1 MSDLY
6 EYLNAK
12 KGKAYFD
19 DQIKPFS
26 LISLYPDIDT
36 SRKLRGNSRTI
47 GDADKDVQDAIID
60 MIITIA
66 VRYGLSY
73 KEISY
78 ILLTTKVESG
88 FNPDAAAGTTS
99 AAGLAQGTVGFIK
112 DALAQSEGILGFQLD
127 LRNEEVFEAEK
138 GCYAV
143 IYSFLLNK
151 SKVMESYTSD
161 QSEYWEW
168 LYLLHHDGAYSL
180 GKYLDGTREKSADGE
195 KWALYITKHLSVV
208 EGLLK
213 NTEVHTKFKLSTGN
227 NTAFKN
233 KNYIAAISP
242 FPSSTCPNLVSD
254 YEKALVFIK
263 GVTDANGMTKS
274 VNAIAGSEIV
284 FTILAD
290 NYKELA
296 KATVEKNTNEKHKT
310 LTYTVKKGDTL
321 SAIAK
326 KYSVSVE
333 KLARIN
339 KIHNVNMLRIGAK
352 LKIPDSNQNHGYVSR
367 YISVRKKKEILK
379 TIGVENANAKAAVE
393 YSRSH
398 IVLPKGSKS
407 ADSEKESNVIH
418 IKTTT
423 TDKSVARR
431 SKNEPEK
438 HQTTSE
444 GMAKEISVVNDFE
457 PLVKFQTDISE
468 NLQSLVS
475 AHSIDVIKG
484 IMKSAGVHKITIT
497 STLRTPEEQVEAMY
511 NNMCNKGVQ
520 SQLDYYAAAGR
531 EVVQAGIA
539 VGGIDKSKENQ
550 VKKAMV
556 DKVNSLQKEGRLVSK
571 HCVSLESYAQ
581 RNVFDI
587 SKRLLPVTLQRAFDK
602 AITKYVK
609 DNPGEMKYIS
619 PFDNRGEP
627 AFHVEIVQ

>member
-47 GDADKDVQDAIID
+47 GDADKDVQEAIID

-99 AAGLAQGTVGFIK
+99 AVGLAQGTVGFIE
-112 DALAQSEGILGFQLD
+112 DALTQSEDILGFQLD
-127 LRNEEVFEAEK
+127 LRNEEVFDAEK

-143 IYSFLLNK
+143 VYSFLLNK

-180 GKYLDGTREKSADGE
+180 GKYIAGTRKKSADGK
-195 KWALYITKHLSVV
+195 KWALYINKHLSVV

-213 NTEVHTKFKLSTGN
+213 NTEVNTKFKLSTGN

-242 FPSSTCPNLVSD
+242 FPSLTCPNLVSD
-254 YEKALVFIK
+254 YEKTLVFIK
-263 GVTDANGMTKS
+263 GVTDANGMTES

-367 YISVRKKKEILK
+367 YVSEQTKKEILK
-379 TIGVENANAKAAVE
+379 SVGVENANTKAAIE

-407 ADSEKESNVIH
+407 ADSEKKNNVIH

-423 TDKSVARR
+423 TDKSVAGR

-444 GMAKEISVVNDFE
+444 GKTKNVSVDKDFVPAIIFSSKIPE
-457 PLVKFQTDISE
+457 DLKNIVS
-468 NLQSLVS
+468 NQSLD
-475 AHSIDVIKG
+475 IMKE
-484 IMKSAGVHKITIT
+484 IMKSSGVHKITIT
-497 STLRTPEEQVEAMY
+497 STLRTVQKQVVAMY
-511 NNMCNKGVQ
+511 DNMRSKGIQ
-520 SQLDYYAAAGR
+520 SQLDYYAAPGR
-531 EVVQAGIA
+531 EVVQTGVDAG
-539 VGGIDKSKENQ
+539 GTDKNKESV
-550 VKKAMV
+550 VKKAMM
-556 DKVNSLQKEGRLVSK
+556 DKVESLQKDGRLVSK
-571 HCVSLESYAQ
+571 HCVSLEEYAL

-587 SKRLLPVTLQRAFDK
+587 SKTSMPAKLQRAFDK
-602 AITKYVK
+602 ALTKYAE
-609 DNPGEMKYIS
+609 DNPDKMKYIS
-619 PFDNRGEP
+619 PLKTHGEP

>member
-233 KNYIAAISP
+233 KNYIAAIFP
-242 FPSSTCPNLVSD
+242 FPISTCPNLVSD

-263 GVTDANGMTKS
+263 GVTDANGMTES

-367 YISVRKKKEILK
+367 YISVKTKKEILK

-444 GMAKEISVVNDFE
+444 GKAKEISVVNDFE
-457 PLVKFQTDISE
+457 PLVKFRTDISE
-468 NLQSLVS
+468 KLQSLVS

-609 DNPGEMKYIS
+609 DNPGKVKYIS
-619 PFDNRGEP
+619 PFENRGEP

>member
-99 AAGLAQGTVGFIK
+99 AAGLAQGTVGFIE
-112 DALAQSEGILGFQLD
+112 DALTQSEDILGFQLD
-127 LRNEEVFEAEK
+127 LRNEEVFDAEK
-138 GCYAV
+138 GSYAV
-143 IYSFLLNK
+143 VYSFLLNK

-180 GKYLDGTREKSADGE
+180 GKYIAGTRKKSADGK
-195 KWALYITKHLSVV
+195 KWALYINKHLSVV

-213 NTEVHTKFKLSTGN
+213 NTEVNTKFKLSTGN

-242 FPSSTCPNLVSD
+242 FPSLTCPNLVSD
-254 YEKALVFIK
+254 YEKTLVFIK
-263 GVTDANGMTKS
+263 GVTDANGMTES

-326 KYSVSVE
+326 KYSISVE

-367 YISVRKKKEILK
+367 YVSEQTKKEILK
-379 TIGVENANAKAAVE
+379 SVGVENANTKAAIE

-407 ADSEKESNVIH
+407 ADSEKKNNVIH

-423 TDKSVARR
+423 TDKSVAGR

-444 GMAKEISVVNDFE
+444 GNAKKISVVNDFE
-457 PLVKFQTDISE
+457 PVVNFKTDIPE
-468 NLQSLVS
+468 NLKDLVS
-475 AHSIDVIKG
+475 NNSIDVIKG
-484 IMKSAGVHKITIT
+484 IMKSAGVHKIIIT
-497 STLRTPEEQVEAMY
+497 SILRTPEEQVDAMY
-511 NNMCNKGVQ
+511 TNMRKHGIQ
-520 SQLDYYAAAGR
+520 SQLDYYASAGK
-531 EVVQAGIA
+531 EVVQAGA
-539 VGGIDKSKENQ
+539 DAGGIDSTKKIL

-556 DKVNSLQKEGRLVSK
+556 DKVKSLQNDGRLVSR
-571 HCVSLESYAQ
+571 HCVSLEAYAK

-587 SKRLLPVTLQRAFDK
+587 SKNSLPVNLHRAFDK
-602 AITKYVK
+602 ALTKYAK
-609 DNPGEMKYIS
+609 NNPSKMKYIS
-619 PFDNRGEP
+619 PLKNHGES
-627 AFHVEIVQ
+627 AFHVEIEQ

>member
-47 GDADKDVQDAIID
+47 GDADKDVQEAIID

-99 AAGLAQGTVGFIK
+99 AAGLAQGTVGFIE
-112 DALAQSEGILGFQLD
+112 DALTQSEDILGFQLD
-127 LRNEEVFEAEK
+127 LRNEEVFDAEK

-143 IYSFLLNK
+143 VYSFLLNK

-180 GKYLDGTREKSADGE
+180 RKYIAGTRKKSADGK
-195 KWALYITKHLSVV
+195 KWALYINKHLSVV

-213 NTEVHTKFKLSTGN
+213 NTEVNTKFKLSTGN

-242 FPSSTCPNLVSD
+242 FPSLTCPNLVSD
-254 YEKALVFIK
+254 YEKTLVFIK
-263 GVTDANGMTKS
+263 GVTDANGMTES

-367 YISVRKKKEILK
+367 YVSEQTKKEVLK
-379 TIGVENANAKAAVE
+379 SVGVENANTKAAIE

-407 ADSEKESNVIH
+407 ADSEKKSNVIH

-431 SKNEPEK
+431 SKSDPEK

-444 GMAKEISVVNDFE
+444 GNAKKISVVNDFE
-457 PLVKFQTDISE
+457 PVVDFSKDIPLSLKNLVTNHSLDIM
-468 NLQSLVS
+468 
-475 AHSIDVIKG
+475 KG
-484 IMKSAGVHKITIT
+484 IMKSAGVHKIMIT
-497 STLRTPEEQVEAMY
+497 STLRTAEKQVDAMY
-511 NNMCNKGVQ
+511 MNMKNKGIQ

-531 EVVQAGIA
+531 EVVQAAIA

-556 DKVNSLQKEGRLVSK
+556 DKVNSLQKDGRLVSK

-587 SKRLLPVTLQRAFDK
+587 SKKLLPAALQRAFDK
-602 AITKYVK
+602 AITKYAK
-609 DNPGEMKYIS
+609 DNPRKMKYIS
-619 PFDNRGEP
+619 PFENRGEP

>member
-47 GDADKDVQDAIID
+47 GDADKDVQEAIID

-99 AAGLAQGTVGFIK
+99 AAGLAQGTVGFIE
-112 DALAQSEGILGFQLD
+112 DALTQSEDILGFQLD
-127 LRNEEVFEAEK
+127 LRNEEVFDAEK

-143 IYSFLLNK
+143 VYSFLLNK

-180 GKYLDGTREKSADGE
+180 GKYIAGTRKKSADGK
-195 KWALYITKHLSVV
+195 KWALYINKHLSVV

-213 NTEVHTKFKLSTGN
+213 NTEVNTKFKLSTGN

-242 FPSSTCPNLVSD
+242 FPSLTCPNLVSD
-254 YEKALVFIK
+254 YEKTLVFIK
-263 GVTDANGMTKS
+263 GVTDANGMTES

-367 YISVRKKKEILK
+367 YVSEQTKKEILK
-379 TIGVENANAKAAVE
+379 SVGVENANTKAAME

-407 ADSEKESNVIH
+407 ADSEKKNNVIH

-423 TDKSVARR
+423 TDKSVAGR

-444 GMAKEISVVNDFE
+444 GKTKNVSVDKDFVPAIIFSSKIPE
-457 PLVKFQTDISE
+457 DLKNIVS
-468 NLQSLVS
+468 NQSLD
-475 AHSIDVIKG
+475 IMKE
-484 IMKSAGVHKITIT
+484 IMKSSGVHKITIT
-497 STLRTPEEQVEAMY
+497 STLRTVQKQVVAMY
-511 NNMCNKGVQ
+511 DNMRSKGIQ
-520 SQLDYYAAAGR
+520 SQLDYYAAPGR
-531 EVVQAGIA
+531 EVVQTGVDAG
-539 VGGIDKSKENQ
+539 GTDKNKESV
-550 VKKAMV
+550 VKKAMM
-556 DKVNSLQKEGRLVSK
+556 DKVESLQKDRRLVSK
-571 HCVSLESYAQ
+571 HCVSLEEYAL

-587 SKRLLPVTLQRAFDK
+587 SKTSMPAKLQRAFDK
-602 AITKYVK
+602 ALTKYAE
-609 DNPGEMKYIS
+609 DNPDKMKYIS
-619 PFDNRGEP
+619 PLKTHGEP

>member
-47 GDADKDVQDAIID
+47 GDADKDVQEAIID

-99 AAGLAQGTVGFIK
+99 AAGLAQGTVGFIE
-112 DALAQSEGILGFQLD
+112 DALTQSEDILGFQLD
-127 LRNEEVFEAEK
+127 LRNEEVFDAEK
-138 GCYAV
+138 GCFAV
-143 IYSFLLNK
+143 VYSFLLNK

-180 GKYLDGTREKSADGE
+180 GKYIAGTRKKSADGK
-195 KWALYITKHLSVV
+195 KWALYINKHLSVV

-213 NTEVHTKFKLSTGN
+213 NTEVNTKFKLSTGN

-242 FPSSTCPNLVSD
+242 FPSLTCPNLVSD
-254 YEKALVFIK
+254 YEKTLVFIK
-263 GVTDANGMTKS
+263 GVTDANGMTES

-367 YISVRKKKEILK
+367 YVSEQTKKEVLK
-379 TIGVENANAKAAVE
+379 SVGVENANTKAAIE

-407 ADSEKESNVIH
+407 ADSEKKSNVIH

-431 SKNEPEK
+431 SKSDPEK

-444 GMAKEISVVNDFE
+444 GNAKKISVFNDFE
-457 PLVKFQTDISE
+457 PVVDFSKDIPLSLKNLVTNHSLDIM
-468 NLQSLVS
+468 
-475 AHSIDVIKG
+475 KG
-484 IMKSAGVHKITIT
+484 IMKSAGVHKIMIT
-497 STLRTPEEQVEAMY
+497 STLRTAEKQVDAMY
-511 NNMCNKGVQ
+511 MNMKNKGIQ

-531 EVVQAGIA
+531 EVVQAAIA
-539 VGGIDKSKENQ
+539 AGGIDKSKENQ

-556 DKVNSLQKEGRLVSK
+556 DKVNSLQKDGRLVSK

-587 SKRLLPVTLQRAFDK
+587 SKKLLPAALQRAFDK
-602 AITKYVK
+602 AITKYAK
-609 DNPGEMKYIS
+609 DNPRKMKYIS
-619 PFDNRGEP
+619 PFENRGEP

>member
-26 LISLYPDIDT
+26 LISIYPDIDT

-47 GDADKDVQDAIID
+47 GDANKDVQDTIID

-99 AAGLAQGTVGFIK
+99 AAGLAQGTVGFIN
-112 DALAQSEGILGFQLD
+112 DALTQSEDILGFQLD
-127 LRNEEVFEAEK
+127 LRNEEVFDAEK

-213 NTEVHTKFKLSTGN
+213 NTEVNTIFKLSTGN

-233 KNYIAAISP
+233 KNYIAAIFP
-242 FPSSTCPNLVSD
+242 FPISTCPNLVSD

-284 FTILAD
+284 FAILAD

-326 KYSVSVE
+326 KYRVSVE

-367 YISVRKKKEILK
+367 YVSEQTRKEILK
-379 TIGVENANAKAAVE
+379 SIGVENANAKAAIE

-407 ADSEKESNVIH
+407 ADSEKKNNVIH

-444 GMAKEISVVNDFE
+444 GKAKEISVVNDFE
-457 PLVKFQTDISE
+457 PLVKFRTDISE
-468 NLQSLVS
+468 KLQSLVS

-531 EVVQAGIA
+531 EVVQVGIA

-550 VKKAMV
+550 VKKAMI
-556 DKVNSLQKEGRLVSK
+556 DKVNSLQKDGRLVSK

-587 SKRLLPVTLQRAFDK
+587 SKRLLPVTLQRAFDN
-602 AITKYVK
+602 AIKKYVK
-609 DNPGEMKYIS
+609 DNPGKVKYIS
-619 PFDNRGEP
+619 PFENRGEP